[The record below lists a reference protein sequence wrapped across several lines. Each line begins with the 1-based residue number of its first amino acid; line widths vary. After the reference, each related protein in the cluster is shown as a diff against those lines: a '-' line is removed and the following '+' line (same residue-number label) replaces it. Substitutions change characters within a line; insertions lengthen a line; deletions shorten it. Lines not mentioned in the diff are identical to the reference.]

1 MSPCPHLTGGGNKMK
16 SVLRVVATLSLVFA
30 ASHAAA
36 QTDYPNRQ
44 IRIIVGFT
52 AGTAPD
58 VAARI
63 LATKFAETWN
73 VPVTVEDITG
83 AGSNIAT
90 DRVAKAAPDG
100 YTLLMGGNPSLV
112 INPSLY
118 VKLPFDP
125 VKDFAPISQ
134 VFVAA
139 NLLVVHPDVPAK
151 TLPELVAL
159 AKAQP
164 GKLTYGHA
172 GIGTSQHLAGELF
185 KYMAHVDITPVAY
198 RGSTAV
204 LPDLLAGR
212 LTMFFGNIVNVLP
225 QVREGK
231 LRAFAITSLKRSALA
246 PDLPTM
252 AESGYP
258 GFEAVPW
265 FGLLAPAGTPQPII
279 DKLHDETVK
288 VLAMPEVRKTMQQ
301 QGLDII
307 GNSPAEFAA
316 AIKTETPHWA
326 KVIKEAGIKLSN

>member
-1 MSPCPHLTGGGNKMK
+1 MRSIFQVLAALTLLLAANP
-16 SVLRVVATLSLVFA
+16 VV
-30 ASHAAA
+30 A

-44 IRIIVGFT
+44 IHIIVGFT

-63 LATKFAETWN
+63 LATKFAEAWN
-73 VPVTVEDITG
+73 VPVTVEDVTG

-100 YTLLMGGNPSLV
+100 HTLLMGGNPSLV

-118 VKLPFDP
+118 AKLPFDP

-159 AKAQP
+159 ARAQP

-185 KYMAHVDITPVAY
+185 KYMAHIDVTPVAY

-225 QVREGK
+225 QVRAGK

-252 AESGYP
+252 AESGFP

-288 VLAMPEVRKTMQQ
+288 VLAMPDVRQTMQQ
-301 QGLDII
+301 QGLDIV
-307 GNSPAEFAA
+307 GNTPAEFAA
-316 AIKTETPHWA
+316 AIKTETPQWA
-326 KVIKEAGIKLSN
+326 KVIKDVGIKLSN